1 MSKITGK
8 DGTVLGLKLNQG
20 NGYIVE
26 HPLQLVYN
34 LEIGGDD
41 PEWKPNPDAEVFVP
55 RVGPNRQAKQIADD
69 QIRDIVEQELMD
81 D

>member
-1 MSKITGK
+1 VSKITGK

-34 LEIGGDD
+34 LEIGRDD

-55 RVGPNRQAKQIADD
+55 
-69 QIRDIVEQELMD
+69 
-81 D
+81 